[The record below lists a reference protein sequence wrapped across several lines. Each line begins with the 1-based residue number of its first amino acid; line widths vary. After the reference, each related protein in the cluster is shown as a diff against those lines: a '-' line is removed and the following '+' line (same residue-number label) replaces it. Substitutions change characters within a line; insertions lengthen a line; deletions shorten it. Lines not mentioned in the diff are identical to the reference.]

1 METEITVEVFESEE
15 NAIRHLMNLGFEKL
29 RQFNM
34 NDSYFSKHSTNK
46 LKKMQYKNVIKN
58 SLIVREFV
66 GHDDKVLLLYKNKVV
81 KNDVVLMEE
90 KVNAK
95 LSDKASAVKVLK
107 LAGLNNWCN
116 ANQHLTIFRKGDFEF
131 ALQMVEGLGLFI
143 EYEEDET
150 VTGLKPNEKIEKM
163 IEKLSGLGLK
173 LGNDYACK
181 KPFMIL
187 HKG

>member
-1 METEITVEVFESEE
+1 METEITVEVFESEDE
-15 NAIRHLMNLGFEKL
+15 AIKKISALGFEKL
-29 RQFNM
+29 RQFYM
-34 NDSYFSKHSTNK
+34 NDSYFSKYSTNK

-58 SLIVREFV
+58 SFLVREFV
-66 GHDDKVLLLYKNKVV
+66 GNNDKVLLVYKNKVV
-81 KNDVVLMEE
+81 KNDIVLMEE

-95 LSDKASAVKVLK
+95 LDEKSSAVKILK

-116 ANQHLTIFRKGDFEF
+116 ANQHLTIFKKGDFEF

-143 EYEEDET
+143 EYEEDES
-150 VTGLKPNEKIEKM
+150 VAGLEPNEKINKM

-173 LGNDYACK
+173 FGNDYSCK

-187 HKG
+187 HKD

>member
-1 METEITVEVFESEE
+1 METEITVQVFETEE
-15 NAIRHLMNLGFEKL
+15 DAIKKISALGFEKL

-34 NDSYFSKHSTNK
+34 NDSYFSKYSTSK

-58 SLIVREFV
+58 SFLVREFV
-66 GHDDKVLLLYKNKVV
+66 GHNDKVLLLYKNKVV

-95 LSDKASAVKVLK
+95 LDSKESAVKILK

-116 ANQHLTIFRKGDFEF
+116 SNQHLTIFRKGGFEF

-150 VTGLKPNEKIEKM
+150 VAGLEPDKKIEKM

-173 LGNDYACK
+173 LGSDYACK

>member
-1 METEITVEVFESEE
+1 METEITVQVFVDEDE
-15 NAIRHLMNLGFEKL
+15 AIKAILGLGFEKL
-29 RQFNM
+29 RDFYM
-34 NDSYFSKHSTNK
+34 NDSYFSRYSTNK

-58 SLIVREFV
+58 SFLVREFI
-66 GHDDKVLLLYKNKVV
+66 GDDDKVLLIYKNKVI

-95 LSDKASAVKVLK
+95 LDAKENTVKILK

-116 ANQHLTIFRKGDFEF
+116 ANQHLTIFSKDGFEF
-131 ALQMVEGLGLFI
+131 ALQNVENLGLFI
-143 EYEEDET
+143 EYEEDESIK
-150 VTGLKPNEKIEKM
+150 GLEPQEKIEKM
-163 IEKLSGLGLK
+163 VVKLKSLGLK
-173 LGNDYACK
+173 LGDDYGCK